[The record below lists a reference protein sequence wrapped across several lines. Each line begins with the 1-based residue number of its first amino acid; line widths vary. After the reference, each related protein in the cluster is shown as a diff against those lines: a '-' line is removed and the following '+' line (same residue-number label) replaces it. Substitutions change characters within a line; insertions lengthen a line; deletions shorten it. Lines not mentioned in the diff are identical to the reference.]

1 VGPAQTL
8 LKNPFG
14 VIRLVLRASAIVITL
29 AACLP
34 GQWLSPWLN
43 KGPSP
48 WPRRFL
54 AAVTRILGIE
64 ITTEGEPRRHD
75 VFFVANHVGWID
87 IAILAGRT
95 GTAFVSQDK
104 IKSWPLVGWL
114 AKLNN
119 TVFVSRTERHMVGR
133 QIGELRDALA
143 AHQPVAIFPEGTTT
157 DGRTL
162 LPFKPSLFAVLMPP
176 PRRLLIQPVALCFD
190 AHGHHLAWIG
200 EESAPANA
208 WRIFSS
214 ARKIGCHLRFLPPFD
229 PGEHPDRKQ
238 IAGEAR
244 RRIADALQVHY
255 GHPVA

>member
-1 VGPAQTL
+1 MGAAQTL
-8 LKNPFG
+8 LKNPLGAARFA
-14 VIRLVLRASAIVITL
+14 LRAAAILVTL

-34 GQWLSPWLN
+34 GHWFSRA
-43 KGPSP
+43 PSP

-54 AAVTRILGIE
+54 AAVSHILGVR
-64 ITTEGEPRRHD
+64 ITVEGEMLLHD

-87 IAILAGRT
+87 IPILAGRT

-114 AKLNN
+114 ARLNN

-133 QIGELRDALA
+133 QVAELREALA

-157 DGRTL
+157 DGRAL

-176 PRRLLIQPVALCFD
+176 PRRLLIQPVAICFD
-190 AHGHHLAWIG
+190 AQGRHLAWIG
-200 EESAPANA
+200 EETAPQNA
-208 WRIFSS
+208 WRIFTS
-214 ARKIGCHLRFLPPFD
+214 RQPIGCHLRFLPPFD
-229 PGEHPDRKQ
+229 PGDHPDRKQ
-238 IAGEAR
+238 IAHEAR
-244 RRIADALQVHY
+244 RRIADALHQHY